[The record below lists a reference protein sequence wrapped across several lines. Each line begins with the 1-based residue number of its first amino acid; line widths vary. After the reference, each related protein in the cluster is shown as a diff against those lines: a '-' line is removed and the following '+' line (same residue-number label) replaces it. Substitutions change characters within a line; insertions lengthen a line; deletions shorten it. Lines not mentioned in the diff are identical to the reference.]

1 MKKNI
6 YSRGYVYT
14 KFNAGNFGF
23 GQGRCQ
29 MVIRVGENFLESCKA
44 KGEEFLPDRILFS
57 LWLLLSRFLT
67 ILAAFDGYLTQG
79 LPAFKYCMNNKEIWN
94 TFIFR

>member
-6 YSRGYVYT
+6 YSGGYVYT
-14 KFNAGNFGF
+14 KFNAGNFFF

-57 LWLLLSRFLT
+57 L
-67 ILAAFDGYLTQG
+67 
-79 LPAFKYCMNNKEIWN
+79 
-94 TFIFR
+94 

>member
-1 MKKNI
+1 MKKKI
-6 YSRGYVYT
+6 YSGGYVYT
-14 KFNAGNFGF
+14 KFNAGNFVF

-57 LWLLLSRFLT
+57 L
-67 ILAAFDGYLTQG
+67 
-79 LPAFKYCMNNKEIWN
+79 
-94 TFIFR
+94 

>member
-1 MKKNI
+1 MKKII
-6 YSRGYVYT
+6 YSGGYVYT
-14 KFNAGNFGF
+14 KFNAGNFVF

-57 LWLLLSRFLT
+57 L
-67 ILAAFDGYLTQG
+67 
-79 LPAFKYCMNNKEIWN
+79 
-94 TFIFR
+94 